1 MCGFHLGQL
10 WERIM
15 AKRPYEKLVLFGV
28 STCGLGGNDLGGDE
42 KEICLL
48 SWQVI
53 DTTKIQV

>member
-1 MCGFHLGQL
+1 
-10 WERIM
+10 M